1 MKKERGG
8 AYGQNCPF
16 LLPPVPFL
24 DRNRGGVGR
33 GGALGTTLPGTAAAG
48 ERGKTERETRGFDS
62 PTYFERRWPV
72 EACPRRPAGGGGAAR
87 GGGAGG
93 LGRGHAVVEVVVE
106 LEGEAEG

>member
-1 MKKERGG
+1 MGKIAPFFFLPFPSSTGTEEAQGG
-8 AYGQNCPF
+8 AAPWA
-16 LLPPVPFL
+16 P
-24 DRNRGGVGR
+24 
-33 GGALGTTLPGTAAAG
+33 ALPGTAAG

-87 GGGAGG
+87 RGFAGG
-93 LGRGHAVVEVVVE
+93 LWRGHAVVEVVVE

>member
-1 MKKERGG
+1 MGKIAPFFFLPFPSSTGTGEAQGG
-8 AYGQNCPF
+8 AAPWA
-16 LLPPVPFL
+16 P
-24 DRNRGGVGR
+24 
-33 GGALGTTLPGTAAAG
+33 ALPGTAAAG

-72 EACPRRPAGGGGAAR
+72 EARPRRSAGGGGAAR

-106 LEGEAEG
+106 LEGEVEG